1 VSSRKSDFD
10 SIPIID
16 IGGLAGTE
24 ATYADVI
31 AQVRRAA
38 GEVGFF
44 YITGHGCSPALREQ
58 LLARARQFFAQPL
71 DQKMS
76 VYIGNSRNHRGY
88 VPPGEEVFYDST
100 PDLKEAFDLSLD
112 LSPLDPAALAHPNM
126 IGPNQW
132 PDIPGFADDVCAY
145 YAAVF
150 AIGKRLLQAFAAAL
164 SLPRNYFDRFVTAP
178 PSQLRMIHYPFV
190 AAAPPDRPGIGA
202 HTDYECFTLLFGT
215 AAGLEVMNGAGR
227 WIDAPPLPDAFIINI
242 GDLMEYWSDG
252 RFVATSHRVRKV
264 QEDRYAFPFFFCT
277 DYDTRVAPLNSARD
291 AAPLIAG
298 DHLYAQTVQTFHYL
312 QKRLAAGEIVLPSNA
327 LALGSFG
334 QQAKQADDAAD

>member
-1 VSSRKSDFD
+1 MSSNKSAFD
-10 SIPIID
+10 SIPIVD
-16 IGGLAGTE
+16 IGGLAGAE
-24 ATYADVI
+24 AAYADVVE
-31 AQVRRAA
+31 QMRRAA
-38 GEVGFF
+38 CEVGFF
-44 YITGHGCSPALREQ
+44 YITGHGCPPALRER
-58 LLARARQFFAQPL
+58 LLARARQLFAQPL
-71 DQKMS
+71 DRKMS

-88 VPPGEEVFYDST
+88 VPPGEEVFYGST
-100 PDLKEAFDLSLD
+100 PDLKEAFDLALD
-112 LSPLDPAALAHPNM
+112 LSPLDPAALAHPNL

-132 PDIPGFADDVCAY
+132 PDLPGFADDVSAY

-150 AIGKRLLQAFAAAL
+150 AIGKRLLRAFAAAL
-164 SLPRNYFDRFVTAP
+164 SLPRDYFDRFVTAP

-190 AAAPPDRPGIGA
+190 ASAPPDRPGIGA

-215 AAGLEVMNGAGR
+215 AAGLEVMNGEGR

-242 GDLMEYWSDG
+242 GDLMEYWSGG

-277 DYDTRVAPLNSARD
+277 DYDTRVVPLNSARD

-298 DHLYAQTVQTFHYL
+298 DHLYAQTVQTFQYL
-312 QKRLAAGEIVLPSNA
+312 QRRLAAGEIALPSNA

-334 QQAKQADDAAD
+334 HQAKRAVSAAD